1 MNMRFGS
8 RIVVSGVTILTPL
21 LGIVLATAQSA
32 GQGNNQAPV
41 EQKPLMAEQVFKNV
55 QVLRGIPV
63 KQFMGTMGF
72 FAASLSLTCTDCH
85 GEESASDWAGY
96 ATETPLKQRARQMV
110 VMESAIN
117 KANFAGASRV
127 TCYTCHR
134 GNQQPQVIPSFA
146 VQYGTPPPDDP
157 DLVEI
162 GVAGSKSPSADQIL
176 DKYIQALGGAQQ
188 LAKVNSYTAKGTYVG
203 FDTDFFKVPV
213 EIFAKGPNQRT
224 TVVHLPDGDS
234 TTAYDGN
241 NAWFSAPA
249 VHTPVPVLPLT
260 GGDLE
265 GASVDAALSFPGQL
279 KLALRNWRVGFPDT
293 MIDDKPVYV
302 VQGSTAGGSRVKFYF
317 DKDSGLLVREV
328 RYSSTPVGINPI
340 RIEYSDYR
348 PVAGIKMPFKYTIT
362 WTDGQS
368 TTELTDVQP
377 NTPVAASKFT
387 KPAPPR

>member
-1 MNMRFGS
+1 MRFGS
-8 RIVVSGVTILTPL
+8 KIAVGGMTILTPL
-21 LGIVLATAQSA
+21 LGIVLATAQSTH
-32 GQGNNQAPV
+32 QGDSQAPG
-41 EQKPLMAEQVFKNV
+41 EQKPQMAEQVFKNV

-85 GEESASDWAGY
+85 GSESASDWAAY

-110 VMESAIN
+110 LMENAID
-117 KANFAGASRV
+117 KTNFAGAGKV

-134 GNQQPQVIPSFA
+134 GNLQPQVIPSFA
-146 VQYGTPPPDDP
+146 VQYGPPPPDDP

-162 GVAGSKSPSADQIL
+162 VAGSKGPSADQIL

-188 LAKVNSYTAKGTYVG
+188 LAKLSSYTAKGTYVG

-213 EIFAKGPNQRT
+213 EIFANAPNQRT
-224 TVVHLPDGDS
+224 TVVHLLDGDS
-234 TTAYDGN
+234 TTAYDGK

-260 GGDLE
+260 GEDLE
-265 GASVDAALSFPGQL
+265 GASADAAAFFPGQL

-293 MIDDKPVYV
+293 TIDDKPVYV
-302 VQGSTAGGSRVKFYF
+302 VEGTTAGGSRVKFYF
-317 DKDSGLLVREV
+317 DKESGLLVREV
-328 RYSSTPVGINPI
+328 RHSSTPIGINPT
-340 RIEYSDYR
+340 RIDYSDYR
-348 PVAGIKMPFKYTIT
+348 PVAGIKMPFKYTVT

-377 NTPVAASKFT
+377 NASVAAEKFT